1 MSFLYMVREEEE
13 ARVGTTQNLLRY
25 MRLFGPLERTS
36 ARWCSCGIY
45 FPSKVGKIKRNRGE
59 GDVGMSV
66 MTFLYTRQLLAKKDE
81 ECVWDQTFTRK
92 MITRLRCN

>member
-1 MSFLYMVREEEE
+1 MWNFFSFQG
-13 ARVGTTQNLLRY
+13 A
-25 MRLFGPLERTS
+25 
-36 ARWCSCGIY
+36 
-45 FPSKVGKIKRNRGE
+45 KIKVNRGE

-92 MITRLRCN
+92 MLTRLRCN